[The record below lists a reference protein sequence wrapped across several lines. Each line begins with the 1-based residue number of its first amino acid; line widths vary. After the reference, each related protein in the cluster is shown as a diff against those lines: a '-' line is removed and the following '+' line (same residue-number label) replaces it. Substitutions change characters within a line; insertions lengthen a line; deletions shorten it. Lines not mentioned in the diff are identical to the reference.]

1 MKEGNVF
8 LMTVIIAVAVLLIPT
23 ILAAQN
29 SISAIGGDNIG
40 SISVSW
46 PEQVTVNPNISD
58 NVEYRVECTI
68 TTGGG
73 TPGNLT
79 SFHYNLPD
87 NSTTHVITD
96 FVFQNGTGYENATRF
111 VNGSYN
117 YVSFNLTK
125 ISQMNNTADGETFN
139 ITFKLDSPISWAQNI
154 SVSKSGRKY
163 TEKFNITSSAT
174 NLTVVNASLI
184 IVPSYWYTRVGA
196 PLSVKFNNTAIDEYT
211 YSYSSIIVYTDL
223 NLSSNLEQYGSGWG
237 ELEIQYNGPTVDQS
251 SGSSPQDQTPA
262 PPEERTTTRAIFLL
276 VSAILVIIILVV
288 TLIVVLGKR

>member
-1 MKEGNVF
+1 MRKSDLF
-8 LMTVIIAVAVLLIPT
+8 LIIAVMTVILVLPVT
-23 ILAAQN
+23 LAAQN

-68 TTGGG
+68 TTSGG

-117 YVSFNLTK
+117 YVSFNLTE

-154 SVSKSGRKY
+154 SVSQSGRAY
-163 TEKFNITSSAT
+163 TEKLNITSSAT
-174 NLTVVNASLI
+174 NLTIVNASLTV
-184 IVPSYWYTRVGA
+184 VPTYWYTRVGA
-196 PLSVKFNNTAIDEYT
+196 PTSVQFNHTAISEYK
-211 YSYSSIIVYTDL
+211 YNYSSITVYTDL
-223 NLSSNLEQYGSGWG
+223 NLSSNLLRYGSGWG

-251 SGSSPQDQTPA
+251 GGSSPTTVTPTI
-262 PPEERTTTRAIFLL
+262 PPEKQINIKAIFLL
-276 VSAILVIIILVV
+276 LSAIVIIVILVV
-288 TLIVVLGKR
+288 TLIVVLKKK